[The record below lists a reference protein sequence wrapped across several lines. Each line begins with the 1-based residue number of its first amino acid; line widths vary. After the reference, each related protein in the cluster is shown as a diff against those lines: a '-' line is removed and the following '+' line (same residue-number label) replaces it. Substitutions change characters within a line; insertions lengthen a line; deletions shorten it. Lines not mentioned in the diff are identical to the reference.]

1 MKLVP
6 IKAKGSEMTHH
17 VHGHEMKPA
26 SQMSRWEK
34 FRMSMTMT
42 VGMEHTGVAGR
53 EMARLIGL
61 DIRQKFFFTLILSV
75 PIILYLPLGKFIFG
89 FQPPA
94 PP

>member
-53 EMARLIGL
+53 EMGPWAWSIPVLRAEKWPG
-61 DIRQKFFFTLILSV
+61 
-75 PIILYLPLGKFIFG
+75 
-89 FQPPA
+89 
-94 PP
+94 